1 MQFPGWWVF
10 GVGDA
15 VWVLPTDF
23 DDTEL
28 TAESDWTE
36 AHQNGDPD
44 FSGDGFTYQVPE
56 AVLNNICDRI
66 LKKNPRFKEGD
77 LVDEYADAAIKI
89 TSLED
94 LASFVGQLNLRS
106 RWKEHLAA
114 MEDNVS
120 TADKGEDADIPFDAQ

>member
-10 GVGDA
+10 GLGSKVL
-15 VWVLPTDF
+15 VLPTVF

-28 TAESDWTE
+28 SEKSDWTE
-36 AHQNGDPD
+36 AHENGELDSD
-44 FSGDGFTYQVPE
+44 GDGFTYQVPE

-66 LKKNPRFKEGD
+66 LKKSPRFKEGE
-77 LVDEYADAAIKI
+77 LRDEFADTAIEI
-89 TSLED
+89 SSLED

-114 MEDNVS
+114 MADNVS
-120 TADKGEDADIPFDAQ
+120 TTDEGDGAEIPF